1 MTLQGMIIQSA
12 LDHNFQLLEQQLEL
26 KCPTLEKNFGRCCY
40 PKTIDGY
47 GKKNPSNMGT
57 HVWIDSPPLCL
68 SDRHK
73 PHIINHEIATI
84 FKRGNHVIVQQGVQ
98 LFSVQHVRPKF

>member
-12 LDHNFQLLEQQLEL
+12 LDHNFQLLEQQLVL

-47 GKKNPSNMGT
+47 GKKTRQIWALMFELIVLPYAYQ
-57 HVWIDSPPLCL
+57 IA
-68 SDRHK
+68 
-73 PHIINHEIATI
+73 INHTLSIMRLLPFSSGA
-84 FKRGNHVIVQQGVQ
+84 IVSRK
-98 LFSVQHVRPKF
+98 L